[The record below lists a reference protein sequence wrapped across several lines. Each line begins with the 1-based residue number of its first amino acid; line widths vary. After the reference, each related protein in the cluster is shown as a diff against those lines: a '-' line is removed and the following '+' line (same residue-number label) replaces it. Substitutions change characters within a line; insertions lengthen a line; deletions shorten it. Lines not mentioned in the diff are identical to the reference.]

1 MFHVKHVNRSGSVSF
16 RETALQNGVPL
27 RSNFIRREAFFFGA
41 GDEAPLCCLYS
52 LFSWYTQGG
61 VHMTL
66 ISANNISKSF
76 GDYDVFTDV
85 NLSVPPKARIGF
97 VGANGSGKTTL
108 LKILVGIDEAD
119 SGTVSRAKGLTV
131 GYLPQQIEIA
141 SDKTPYESCMESFTG
156 LLEQEKQLKA
166 FEERLHGNPADAAL
180 LTAYGRLQ
188 EEFEN
193 AGGYTFRSKI
203 KQVLQGLGL
212 LNGEENRPWQQL
224 SGGQKIRAYLA
235 RILVAEPDLLVLDE
249 PTNHLDIA
257 SIEWLES
264 YLKDFR
270 GAVLM
275 VSHDRYFLDQCVN
288 TIWELGFS
296 FETYRGN
303 YSAYLTQREERYQR
317 QLAEYERQQEFI
329 AKEEEYI
336 RRNIAGQ
343 NTRQAQGRRK
353 RLETLIRESLVV
365 RPTESRA
372 MVLRLGSDLRSGDLV
387 LRTNDI
393 AVGYHD
399 DGKILFRVPDLTLQ
413 RGECAAIIGPNGT
426 GKSTFIKTILGK
438 LEPLE
443 GSVRLGSNLKIGYFA
458 QAHEDLDPEADLMD
472 EINKVAP
479 NMLPAQIR
487 DYLARYLFS
496 GDDVFKKVKVLSGG
510 EKGRLSLAILALQG
524 ANLLLLDEP
533 MNHLDIDSQE
543 LLQSVLKTFEGT
555 IILISHDRYLIDAVG
570 TQIWEVLPEKHTL
583 SIYQGSYSQY
593 KEYKRNLSAAESK
606 PEREVKTGTSAA
618 ASAPAGKKL
627 SNGEIWKLKRRR
639 EELEK
644 QIAVLEAETA
654 ALTEKI
660 NSGTLPFEE
669 LNAAGLLYNKKQ
681 EALDALSEAWFDIE
695 TKISEE

>member
-1 MFHVKHVNRSGSVSF
+1 
-16 RETALQNGVPL
+16 
-27 RSNFIRREAFFFGA
+27 
-41 GDEAPLCCLYS
+41 
-52 LFSWYTQGG
+52 
-61 VHMTL
+61 MTL

-85 NLSVPPKARIGF
+85 SLSIPPKSRIGF
-97 VGANGSGKTTL
+97 VGANGTGKTTL
-108 LKILVGIDEAD
+108 LKILVGIDDPD
-119 SGTVSRAKGLTV
+119 SGTVSRAKGLTI

-141 SDKTPYESCMESFTG
+141 SEKTPYESCLESFTV
-156 LLEQEKQLKA
+156 LLEKQKQLNRI
-166 FEERLHGNPADAAL
+166 ENELHGRPDDSEL

-203 KQVLQGLGL
+203 NQILQGLGL
-212 LNGEENRPWQQL
+212 TDGEEDRPWNEL

-235 RILVAEPDLLVLDE
+235 KILVTEPDLLVLDE

-257 SIEWLES
+257 SVEWLES

-275 VSHDRYFLDQCVN
+275 VSHDRYFLDQCVH

-317 QLAEYERQQEFI
+317 QLAEYERQQELI

-343 NTRQAQGRRK
+343 NTRQARGRRK
-353 RLETLIRESLVV
+353 RLETLIKESLVV
-365 RPTESRA
+365 RPTVSRS
-372 MVLRLGSDLRSGDLV
+372 MYLKLDSDLRSGDLV

-399 DGKILFRVPDLTLQ
+399 DGKVLFRVPDLTLQ

-443 GSVRLGSNLKIGYFA
+443 GTTRLGSNLKIGYFA

-487 DYLARYLFS
+487 DYLAKYLFS

-555 IILISHDRYLIDAVG
+555 IILVSHDRYLIDAVG
-570 TQIWEVLPEKHTL
+570 TQIWEVLPQKQTL
-583 SIYQGSYSQY
+583 EIYKGTYSQY
-593 KEYKRNLSAAESK
+593 KEYKRNLAAAEVK
-606 PEREVKTGTSAA
+606 PVQEVKAKT
-618 ASAPAGKKL
+618 ASAGTAPAVKKL
-627 SNGEIWKLKRRR
+627 SNNEIWKLNRRR

-644 QIAVLEAETA
+644 QIAVLESETA
-654 ALTEKI
+654 ALAEKL
-660 NSGTLPFEE
+660 NAGTLPFNE
-669 LNAAGLLYNKKQ
+669 LNDAGVLYNKKQ
-681 EALDALSEAWFDIE
+681 EELDALSEEWLEIE
-695 TKISEE
+695 EKIS